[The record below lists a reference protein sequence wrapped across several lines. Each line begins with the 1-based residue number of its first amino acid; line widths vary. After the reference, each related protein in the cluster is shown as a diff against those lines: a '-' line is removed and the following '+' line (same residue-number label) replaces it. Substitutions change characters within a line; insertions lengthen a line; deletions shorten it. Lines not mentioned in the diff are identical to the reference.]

1 MRLSSSD
8 WAEAVDLEVSGD
20 RAHPTVW
27 TGRPTTPDPSHIHV
41 RDRTVR
47 PNRNPGAAVE
57 DMGRSRASPQD
68 LTIQAYPSQP

>member
-1 MRLSSSD
+1 M
-8 WAEAVDLEVSGD
+8 ADLEVPVD

-27 TGRPTTPDPSHIHV
+27 TGRPTTPDPKHIHV
-41 RDRTVR
+41 GRTVR
-47 PNRNPGAAVE
+47 PNQNPGAAVE